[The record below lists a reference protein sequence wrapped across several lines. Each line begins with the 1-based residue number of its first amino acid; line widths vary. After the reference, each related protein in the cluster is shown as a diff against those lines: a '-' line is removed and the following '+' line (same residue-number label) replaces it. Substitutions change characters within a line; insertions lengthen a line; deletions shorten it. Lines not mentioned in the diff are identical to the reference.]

1 LKLGKRLKALD
12 QLIENSYQHIWDCCC
27 DHGYLGRALL
37 ARSEGQ
43 HVHFVDCIE
52 KITDRLSQKLLD
64 HDNQKKSK
72 SLSTWQVHA
81 MDVLDLPL
89 HDYEQKAAHLIIIA
103 GVGGEL
109 TLKMVKHLWHK
120 HSSLN
125 IHFLLCPVHH
135 QYELRSG
142 LQMTSLKVLDEVLVV
157 ENNRFYEIM
166 LLAKNSDNGQPLTA
180 VGSQLWHV
188 RESEQLSKAYQ
199 YSLMEQYLV
208 QTIAHYQRSL
218 NMHAKHSGEFRKIA
232 AIIKQ
237 YRTVEHALANERV

>member
-1 LKLGKRLKALD
+1 MKLGRRLKALD
-12 QLIENSYQHIWDCCC
+12 KLIGNNYQHIWDCCC

-37 ARSEGQ
+37 ERHEVQ
-43 HVHFVDCIE
+43 HVHFVDCIDS
-52 KITDRLSQKLLD
+52 ITDKLRQQLLD
-64 HDNQKKSK
+64 PENRSK
-72 SLSTWQVHA
+72 VNNLSSWQVHT

-109 TLKMVKHLWHK
+109 TLAMVKHLWHQY
-120 HSSLN
+120 SSLN

-142 LQMTSLKVLDEVLVV
+142 LQMTSLTVLDELLVS

-166 LLAKNSDNGQPLTA
+166 LLATNSDNAQPLTA
-180 VGSQLWHV
+180 VGSQLWQV
-188 RESEQLSKAYQ
+188 RANEQLNKAAQ

-218 NMHAKHSGEFRKIA
+218 NMHAKHSGEFSEIVT
-232 AIIKQ
+232 IIKQ